1 MKVLVCKITIGVF
14 SFFWVNSIESESSW
28 ELLTDTAK
36 LVLPNNIN
44 INQERYFEQI
54 KSGDRVMIEVGY
66 DDELE
71 TLFKGYVT
79 YVKPRVPVEITCE
92 DETWQ
97 LKQNTI
103 SDSGKNMD
111 VEKLLSKHFSNYKTQ
126 HLNVTLGNYY
136 IDDISGAKLLE
147 QLKSDFGLYS
157 FFRGDTLV
165 VGKRYNAETAT
176 RHKFKLNY
184 NVIED
189 ELEFKRKDQVKLKV
203 KAISNNEDGTKT
215 EVELGELDGESRTLN
230 FYNLSQA
237 DLKEA
242 AEREMERLVYDG
254 WRGSF
259 TAFGEPFVKHGD
271 IVELLMDDESEKTG
285 NYWVDEVKYS
295 FGVDGFRQEIK
306 LGAAT

>member
-1 MKVLVCKITIGVF
+1 MKVLNSKISIGKF
-14 SFFWVNSIESESSW
+14 SFSFVNSIESETSW

-36 LVLPNNIN
+36 IVIPNNVFVG
-44 INQERYFEQI
+44 QERYYENI
-54 KSGDRVMIEVGY
+54 YSGDKVIVEAGY
-66 DDELE
+66 DNLV

-92 DETWQ
+92 DEMWK

-103 SDSGKNMD
+103 SDSGRDMN
-111 VEKLLSKHFSNYKTQ
+111 VEKLLKKHFSSYGTS

-136 IDDISGAKLLE
+136 IDNVSGAKLLE
-147 QLKSDFGLYS
+147 QLKSDFGLFS

-165 VGKRYNAETAT
+165 VGKRYDLETAN
-176 RHKFKLNY
+176 RHKFKQNY

-203 KAISNNEDGTKT
+203 KAISNNADGSKT
-215 EVELGELDGESRTLN
+215 EVELGEPDGESRTLN
-230 FYNLSQA
+230 FYNLSQK

-259 TAFGEPFVKHGD
+259 TAFGEPFVRQGD
-271 IVELLMDDESEKTG
+271 IVELLMDEESNKTG
-285 NYWVDEVKYS
+285 SYWVDEVKYK
-295 FGVDGFRQEIK
+295 FGVEGFRQEIK
-306 LGAAT
+306 LGAHT